1 MKYINKKLTI
11 EKINLQKIA
20 NKFGTPF
27 YSYSYSKLKENINF
41 LKIWANE
48 EIYLSRISFFILYV
62 IFSGLSFPLL
72 PSILTIAAGALFGIV
87 EGVIIVSFASTI
99 GACICFLLSRYLLKD
114 FINIKFEKT
123 KLLIDNKFSKNGIYY
138 LLSLRL
144 IPTISFVLINLIMG
158 VLPISLYR
166 FYYIS
171 QIGMLPATVIYVNA
185 GSEISKVN
193 TINDVMSF
201 SLILSLLL
209 LATLPFLTK
218 LTINYF
224 IKLKNL

>member
-1 MKYINKKLTI
+1 MKRPTLLIFILLSTFLLSYTYLQEIF
-11 EKINLQKIA
+11 NLD
-20 NKFGTPF
+20 
-27 YSYSYSKLKENINF
+27 KLKENINF

-209 LATLPFLTK
+209 LATLPLLMKF
-218 LTINYF
+218 TINYF

>member
-1 MKYINKKLTI
+1 MKRPTLLIFILISTFLLSYIYLQEI
-11 EKINLQKIA
+11 FNLD
-20 NKFGTPF
+20 
-27 YSYSYSKLKENINF
+27 KLKDNINF

-48 EIYLSRISFFILYV
+48 EIYLSRILFFILYV
-62 IFSGLSFPLL
+62 IFSGLCFPLL

-123 KLLIDNKFSKNGIYY
+123 KLLIDNKFSKNGVYY

-171 QIGMLPATVIYVNA
+171 QIGMLPATFIYVNA
-185 GSEISKVN
+185 GSEISKVSN
-193 TINDVMSF
+193 INDVMSF
-201 SLILSLLL
+201 SLIVSLLL
-209 LATLPFLTK
+209 LATLPLLMKF
-218 LTINYF
+218 TINYF

>member
-1 MKYINKKLTI
+1 MKRPTLLIFILLSTFLLSYTYLQEIF
-11 EKINLQKIA
+11 NLD
-20 NKFGTPF
+20 
-27 YSYSYSKLKENINF
+27 KLKDNINF

-209 LATLPFLTK
+209 LATLPILMKF
-218 LTINYF
+218 TINYF

>member
-1 MKYINKKLTI
+1 MKRPILLILILLSTFLLSYTYLQEIF
-11 EKINLQKIA
+11 NLD
-20 NKFGTPF
+20 
-27 YSYSYSKLKENINF
+27 KLKDNINF

-123 KLLIDNKFSKNGIYY
+123 KLLIDNKFRKNGIYY

-209 LATLPFLTK
+209 LATLPLLMKF
-218 LTINYF
+218 TINYF

>member
-1 MKYINKKLTI
+1 MKRPTLLIFILLSTFLLSYIYLQEI
-11 EKINLQKIA
+11 FNLD
-20 NKFGTPF
+20 
-27 YSYSYSKLKENINF
+27 KLKDNINF
-41 LKIWANE
+41 LKIWTNE
-48 EIYLSRISFFILYV
+48 EIYFSRISFFILYV

-201 SLILSLLL
+201 SLMLSLLL
-209 LATLPFLTK
+209 LATLPLLMKFI
-218 LTINYF
+218 INYF

>member
-1 MKYINKKLTI
+1 MKRPTLLIFILISTFLLSYIYLQEI
-11 EKINLQKIA
+11 FNL
-20 NKFGTPF
+20 NT
-27 YSYSYSKLKENINF
+27 LKENVNF
-41 LKIWANE
+41 LKIWAYE
-48 EIYLSRISFFILYV
+48 DIYISRISFFILYI

-72 PSILTIAAGALFGIV
+72 PSILTISAGALFGIV

-158 VLPISLYR
+158 VLPISLFR

-171 QIGMLPATVIYVNA
+171 QLGMLPATVIYVNA

-193 TINDVMSF
+193 SINDIMSF
-201 SLILSLLL
+201 SLILNLLL
-209 LATLPFLTK
+209 LATLPLLMKFI
-218 LTINYF
+218 INYF